1 MTRLTLQQPSV
12 AGTPLWV
19 ARSPGFARGLT
30 PRCRPRAEDR
40 EDMAEAETAPSLE
53 ARNEPKGLGKIPL
66 GSLTERNKKRG
77 ILLELR
83 GAGNLGSATDKPP
96 AMRQQARGRLLRAG
110 GFQRPAPARE
120 AWRSGLPDVASGR
133 GARPRLQRHPSSSH
147 SDGWPPKG
155 RVMRRCRYA
164 HLHPLDA
171 DAPPPNPRRSRTLC
185 IDLGTVRLG
194 KPIAGGLV
202 GVFFFLLIF
211 CIEFN

>member
-1 MTRLTLQQPSV
+1 
-12 AGTPLWV
+12 
-19 ARSPGFARGLT
+19 
-30 PRCRPRAEDR
+30 
-40 EDMAEAETAPSLE
+40 MAEAETAPSLE

-66 GSLTERNKKRG
+66 GSLTELNKKRG

-120 AWRSGLPDVASGR
+120 AWRSGLPDVASRR

-147 SDGWPPKG
+147 ADGWPPKG

-171 DAPPPNPRRSRTLC
+171 DAPPPQPPPLPHPLHRPRRSPTREANSRW
-185 IDLGTVRLG
+185 LGRR
-194 KPIAGGLV
+194 
-202 GVFFFLLIF
+202 FFFP
-211 CIEFN
+211 FNFLYRV

>member
-1 MTRLTLQQPSV
+1 MTRLTLQQTSV

-110 GFQRPAPARE
+110 GFQRPAPARRPGGVGFQT
-120 AWRSGLPDVASGR
+120 WLPDVAP
-133 GARPRLQRHPSSSH
+133 APAC
-147 SDGWPPKG
+147 SDI
-155 RVMRRCRYA
+155 
-164 HLHPLDA
+164 HHH
-171 DAPPPNPRRSRTLC
+171 RTQ
-185 IDLGTVRLG
+185 T
-194 KPIAGGLV
+194 AGLRKAA
-202 GVFFFLLIF
+202 L
-211 CIEFN
+211 